1 MNQEVKRRRK
11 TVLILASR
19 YSLIPYSFESSP
31 FRSLPFTLRKEGV
44 NINPRE
50 SPKTNRQLE
59 KKRLNRRGITQANS
73 RQGRS

>member
-1 MNQEVKRRRK
+1 
-11 TVLILASR
+11 
-19 YSLIPYSFESSP
+19 SSP

-73 RQGRS
+73 RQGSERRHYNEYSRQVTNCVVMT